1 MKSNYISGK
10 SIIKNEEYFDTIKE
24 LLPVFEEEC
33 LSLEDFR
40 DIWVGICYAFPEYDV
55 YSFLNGDTVALSKLD
70 SPYTE
75 EELKEEKAL
84 ILDLFDSMEALRE
97 FDIFGLT
104 DDVISYYVDNGDFTF
119 IEGNIPDDINNWD
132 FIFPFPSEDDDKDTL
147 KSKRRALK
155 PFIDWAVAL

>member
-24 LLPVFEEEC
+24 LLQVFEEEC

-40 DIWVGICYAFPEYDV
+40 DIWVGICYAFPDYDV

-75 EELKEEKAL
+75 EELKEEKSGWRHN
-84 ILDLFDSMEALRE
+84 LDVFLFFFLKKV
-97 FDIFGLT
+97 LT
-104 DDVISYYVDNGDFTF
+104 
-119 IEGNIPDDINNWD
+119 
-132 FIFPFPSEDDDKDTL
+132 L
-147 KSKRRALK
+147 L
-155 PFIDWAVAL
+155 